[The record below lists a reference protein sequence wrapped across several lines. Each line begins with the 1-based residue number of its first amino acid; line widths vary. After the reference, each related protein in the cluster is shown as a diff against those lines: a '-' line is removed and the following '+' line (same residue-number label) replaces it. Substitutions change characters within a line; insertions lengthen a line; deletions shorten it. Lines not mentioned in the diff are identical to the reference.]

1 MKRENTKEIKVG
13 NVVIG
18 GSNKVVIQSMTN
30 TPTKDIEATVKQILE
45 LEKAGCEII
54 RCAVLDMED
63 AIALKKIKDQIHIPL
78 VSDIHFDYRLALQAI
93 ESGVDKIRI
102 NPGNISNPEHVK
114 LLVEKCKE
122 KNIPIR
128 IGVNGGSLPNGLSN
142 TPQDMIKAAKMHI
155 SILENLDFHN
165 IILSLKSTNI
175 FTAIKA
181 YELASE
187 EFDYPLHIGITESGT
202 EFSGT
207 IKSSIGLG
215 ILLNEGIGNT
225 IRVSLTDDPI
235 KEIYVAK
242 EILKNFNLINQA
254 KLISCPTCGRTQYNM
269 IEIAKKMEQYLM
281 NVNKNITVAIM
292 GCIVNGP
299 GEASSADIGVAGGKG
314 EALLFKKGKPIR
326 KIKESDI
333 FDCLVEEIE
342 KL

>member
-1 MKRENTKEIKVG
+1 MKRENTKAIKVG

-63 AIALKKIKDQIHIPL
+63 AIALKKIKEQIHIPL

-242 EILKNFNLINQA
+242 EILGLETEEREVPFAEVKDFAECGLCGTAAVISPVGKINDHGNEICFPSGMDEMGPVTK
-254 KLISCPTCGRTQYNM
+254 KLYETLTGIQMGK
-269 IEIAKKMEQYLM
+269 IE
-281 NVNKNITVAIM
+281 
-292 GCIVNGP
+292 GP
-299 GEASSADIGVAGGKG
+299 EGWVHTI
-314 EALLFKKGKPIR
+314 L
-326 KIKESDI
+326 
-333 FDCLVEEIE
+333 
-342 KL
+342 

>member
-1 MKRENTKEIKVG
+1 MKRENTKAIKVG

-30 TPTKDIEATVKQILE
+30 TPTKNIEATVKQILE

-63 AIALKKIKDQIHIPL
+63 AIALKKIKEQIHIPL

-128 IGVNGGSLPNGLSN
+128 IGVNGGSLPNGLRN

-281 NVNKNITVAIM
+281 NVDKDITVAIM